1 MAKNSTFIKLD
12 DTTPDHPKV
21 DGLSNA
27 AFRAWIEA
35 LCYCSEYLT
44 DGVIS
49 RHRIGRRD
57 GAKVVAELISVGLVR
72 ETDDPARVVIHD
84 YLEHQT
90 SRQQVVDIRAKRARA
105 GSKTEAKRPPEVRS
119 QKPEVITYGSDV
131 LTPSVCIPKTD
142 GVTANIGGA
151 R

>member
-1 MAKNSTFIKLD
+1 MKTSTFIKLD
-12 DTTPDHPKV
+12 DTAPDHPKV

-35 LCYCSEYLT
+35 ICYCSEYLT

-49 RHRIGRRD
+49 RHRLGRRD
-57 GAKVVAELISVGLVR
+57 GAKVVTELISVGLVR
-72 ETDDPARVVIHD
+72 ETEDSAQVVIHD

-105 GSKTEAKRPPEVRS
+105 GSK
-119 QKPEVITYGSDV
+119 
-131 LTPSVCIPKTD
+131 
-142 GVTANIGGA
+142 GGA
-151 R
+151 NG

>member
-49 RHRIGRRD
+49 RHRLGRRD
-57 GAKVVAELISVGLVR
+57 GAKVVTELISVGLVEGDGR
-72 ETDDPARVVIHD
+72 FGAGGH
-84 YLEHQT
+84 
-90 SRQQVVDIRAKRARA
+90 SRLPR
-105 GSKTEAKRPPEVRS
+105 
-119 QKPEVITYGSDV
+119 
-131 LTPSVCIPKTD
+131 TPNKSPTGC
-142 GVTANIGGA
+142 
-151 R
+151 

>member
-1 MAKNSTFIKLD
+1 MWWGWRLSGGVVGLTGLRQADPGRGTGWGGSGKGEDSKVIKLD

-57 GAKVVAELISVGLVR
+57 GAKVVAELISVGLVK
-72 ETDDPARVVIHD
+72 ETDDPERVVIHD

-105 GSKTEAKRPPEVRS
+105 GSK
-119 QKPEVITYGSDV
+119 
-131 LTPSVCIPKTD
+131 
-142 GVTANIGGA
+142 GGA
-151 R
+151 NG

>member
-44 DGVIS
+44 DGAIS
-49 RHRIGRRD
+49 RHRLGRRD
-57 GAKVVAELISVGLVR
+57 GAKVVAELLSVGLVR

-105 GSKTEAKRPPEVRS
+105 GSK
-119 QKPEVITYGSDV
+119 
-131 LTPSVCIPKTD
+131 
-142 GVTANIGGA
+142 GGTNG
-151 R
+151 